1 MNVQKWGIYKYIVP
15 GWVVERRTIL
25 AMKDSLKGTEVG
37 NYRPIACLNLIL
49 KPLKRIIIDKTYDH
63 LEENRLLPEEQK
75 KQKTVP
81 RDERSAFDRKMH
93 IAKVKE
99 QKDKFKHGL
108 GGLQKCL

>member
-1 MNVQKWGIYKYIVP
+1 MQDLIKGFWSTSFTAVHDVIATVLNECVEVGDVP

-75 KQKTVP
+75 QVE
-81 RDERSAFDRKMH
+81 DSAKGRK
-93 IAKVKE
+93 IN
-99 QKDKFKHGL
+99 F
-108 GGLQKCL
+108 